1 MNTYGAQALGR
12 SLLSLL
18 FTNDDQHLGRA
29 PLDLETVFA
38 VSRSTSQ
45 LLTAPDYH

>member
-18 FTNDDQHLGRA
+18 FTNDDQHFGR
-29 PLDLETVFA
+29 DLETVFA

-45 LLTAPDYH
+45 LLAAPDYH